1 MASMDPKILAAV
13 FASIAALAVGSG
25 GGSMDGIQ
33 NFTDGDIMS
42 GISLPSS
49 DILDKLREKPEPTE
63 NVTVTATMSSNK
75 SSIKLESGEL
85 SVSNF
90 ERLSSGDRKL
100 DSDHELSFRTYKGT
114 VILQEPNSTLIR
126 GSSQGFTSGGVN
138 LSQKFKMGFET
149 DAEEIAASGIE
160 RKKITIKDVDVEMVS
175 GDGTEISR
183 KDTNLNINSFSGIV
197 RLNPAGGEI
206 VLEGRVDRLE
216 AGGTVFKG

>member
-1 MASMDPKILAAV
+1 MDPKILAAV

-25 GGSMDGIQ
+25 GGSIDGIQ

-75 SSIKLESGEL
+75 SSIKLEAGEL

-90 ERLSSGDRKL
+90 ERLSSGERKL
-100 DSDHELSFRTYKGT
+100 ESDHKISFKDYTGT
-114 VILQEPNSTLIR
+114 VVLRESNNTEIK
-126 GSSQGFTSGGVN
+126 GGSQGFNSGGVN
-138 LSQKFKMGFET
+138 LSQRFKMGFKT
-149 DAEEIAASGIE
+149 DAENIVASGIK
-160 RKKITIKDVDVEMVS
+160 RKKIKVKDVDVQMVS
-175 GDGTEISR
+175 ADGTEISR
-183 KDTNLNINSFSGIV
+183 TDTNLNINSFSGIV
-197 RLNPAGGEI
+197 RLNPVSGEI
-206 VLEGRVDRLE
+206 VIEGRVDRLE